1 MMIWVLRKTG
11 FPLQYTL
18 VCSSSLGRMGGQ
30 FQHLVLVTSTG
41 QSGLDITHYTL
52 IRLIALFATFSFFI
66 FLSSTSHSIEF
77 I

>member
-30 FQHLVLVTSTG
+30 FQHLVLVLVTSTG
-41 QSGLDITHYTL
+41 QSGLDVTQEL
-52 IRLIALFATFSFFI
+52 D
-66 FLSSTSHSIEF
+66 
-77 I
+77 